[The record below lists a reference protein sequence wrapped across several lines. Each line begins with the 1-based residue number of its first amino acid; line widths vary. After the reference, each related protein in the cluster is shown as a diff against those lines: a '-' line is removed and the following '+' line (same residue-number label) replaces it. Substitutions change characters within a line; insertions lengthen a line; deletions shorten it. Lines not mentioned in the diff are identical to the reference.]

1 MVIRRQNVKSIVKL
15 IASVLIIG
23 AIILT
28 VYLILRRHGLT
39 NLSRAQIQ
47 EFIASTGAVA
57 PLVFIAL
64 SFAQVTLV
72 PIPGAVTIIAG
83 SYLFGAWLSFLY
95 SYIGMIVGA
104 FFAYALGKWFGR
116 PYINWL
122 AGGKEQADGWIKK
135 LKGREN
141 AYLFFA
147 FLLPFFPD
155 DLLCSVAGILTSFSA
170 FVFMQV
176 ITRATSIGFTILVT
190 SGEVIPYNT
199 LGIVIISVIVVCAVI
214 VFILGIK
221 YADKFSVLFDKF
233 LSFFKFKR
241 RKSKR

>member
-1 MVIRRQNVKSIVKL
+1 MAIKKQNKKSIIKL
-15 IASVLIIG
+15 IVSALIIG

-28 VYLILRRHGLT
+28 VYLILRRYGLT
-39 NLSRAQIQ
+39 DLSREEIQ
-47 EFIASTGAVA
+47 QFISSTGAVA
-57 PLVFIAL
+57 PLVFIGL

-83 SYLFGAWLSFLY
+83 SYLFGALLSFVY
-95 SYIGMIVGA
+95 SYIGMTLGG
-104 FFAYALGKWFGR
+104 FFAYALGKWLGR

-155 DLLCSVAGILTSFSA
+155 DLLCSVAGILIGFGA
-170 FVFMQV
+170 FTVMQI
-176 ITRATSIGFTILVT
+176 ITRATSIGFTLLIT
-190 SGEVIPYNT
+190 SGEVIPYNAW
-199 LGIVIISVIVVCAVI
+199 GIAVISVIGVCAVTI
-214 VFILGIK
+214 FILGIK
-221 YADKFSVLFDKF
+221 YADKFSALFDKF
-233 LSFFKFKR
+233 LSLFKFKK

>member
-1 MVIRRQNVKSIVKL
+1 MAIKKQNKKSIIKL
-15 IASVLIIG
+15 IVSALIIG

-28 VYLILRRHGLT
+28 VYLILRCYGLT
-39 NLSRAQIQ
+39 DLSREEIQ
-47 EFIASTGAVA
+47 QFISSTGAVA
-57 PLVFIAL
+57 PLVFIGL

-83 SYLFGAWLSFLY
+83 SYLFGALLSFVY
-95 SYIGMIVGA
+95 SYIGMTLGG
-104 FFAYALGKWFGR
+104 FFAYALGKWLGR

-155 DLLCSVAGILTSFSA
+155 DLLCSVAGILIGFGA
-170 FVFMQV
+170 FTVMQI
-176 ITRATSIGFTILVT
+176 ITRATSIGFTLLIT
-190 SGEVIPYNT
+190 SGEVIPYNAW
-199 LGIVIISVIVVCAVI
+199 GIAVISVIGVCAVTI
-214 VFILGIK
+214 FILGIK
-221 YADKFSVLFDKF
+221 YADKFSALFDKF
-233 LSFFKFKR
+233 LSLFKFKK

>member
-1 MVIRRQNVKSIVKL
+1 MAIKKQNKKSIIKL
-15 IASVLIIG
+15 IVSALIIG

-28 VYLILRRHGLT
+28 TYLILRRYGLT
-39 NLSRAQIQ
+39 DLSREEIQ
-47 EFIASTGAVA
+47 QFISSTGAVA
-57 PLVFIAL
+57 PLVFIGL

-83 SYLFGAWLSFLY
+83 SYLFGALLSFVY
-95 SYIGMIVGA
+95 SYIGMTIGG
-104 FFAYALGKWFGR
+104 FFAYALGKWLGR

-155 DLLCSVAGILTSFSA
+155 DLLCSVAGILIGFGA
-170 FVFMQV
+170 FTVMQI
-176 ITRATSIGFTILVT
+176 ITRATSIGFTLLIT
-190 SGEVIPYNT
+190 SGEVIPYNAW
-199 LGIVIISVIVVCAVI
+199 GIAVISVIGVCAVTI
-214 VFILGIK
+214 FILGIK
-221 YADKFSVLFDKF
+221 YADKFSALFDKF
-233 LSFFKFKR
+233 LSLFKFKK